1 MVNSHGF
8 EREKKAS
15 ELSEV
20 RQNWLCHDNED
31 KTKNIFIF
39 FFD

>member
-1 MVNSHGF
+1 MVLSV
-8 EREKKAS
+8 RKKAS

-31 KTKNIFIF
+31 KTKTFLFSFSIEV
-39 FFD
+39 